1 MKLKSIIILV
11 LIAMLVFSGVVMAA
25 VTYIEGPIDGS
36 GQGGTC
42 PQDDPWTKI
51 DSETGSETGDWGS
64 FSYSGNTLTYEV
76 NQNYTLYL
84 CIKYANTN
92 DGWVI
97 EGYEAGSVTT
107 QTEQEIS
114 HVSWYFLYDPPEEE
128 CEWVGE
134 TAWASGPRYVTRGN
148 WATYTPYVADSPV
161 PIYAGRT
168 IHVGDADFSAVDD
181 GKVTITITLFD
192 GVRLEL
198 DEFGEIVEEAVKIQ
212 GYDEAPPAANPAPGR
227 FTTYKG
233 TDLIVTVPAF
243 NYYGI
248 HLNVEVEVCP

>member
-1 MKLKSIIILV
+1 MKPKSITILV
-11 LIAMLVFSGVVMAA
+11 LIAILVFSGVVMAA
-25 VTYIEGPIDGS
+25 NFIGETPGTGP
-36 GQGGTC
+36 GGIC

-51 DSETGSETGDWGS
+51 DAPAGSESGAWGS

-76 NQNYTLYL
+76 NQYYTLYL
-84 CIKYANTN
+84 CIKYATTN

-107 QTEQEIS
+107 QTNQNIS
-114 HVSWYFLYDPPEEE
+114 HVSWYFVYDPPEEE

-148 WATYTPYVADSPV
+148 WATYTPYEAGSTV

-168 IHVGDADFSAVDD
+168 IHVGNADFSAVVA
-181 GKVTITITLFD
+181 GEVTITITLFD

-198 DEFGEIVEEAVKIQ
+198 DEDGFIVEEAVKIQ
-212 GYDEAPPAANPAPGR
+212 GYDAPPPAANPAPGR